1 MAPSV
6 GLSLTAVRLIVL
18 VIGSLVAWLAGVASR
33 SVICQLSVRLV
44 LDAVGLSLLELNTT
58 ERKACW

>member
-1 MAPSV
+1 M
-6 GLSLTAVRLIVL
+6 L

>member
-1 MAPSV
+1 MAPRV

-18 VIGSLVAWLAGVASR
+18 VKASLLARLAGVPSS
-33 SVICQLSVRLV
+33 SVICQLSVRVV

-58 ERKACW
+58 ERRACW